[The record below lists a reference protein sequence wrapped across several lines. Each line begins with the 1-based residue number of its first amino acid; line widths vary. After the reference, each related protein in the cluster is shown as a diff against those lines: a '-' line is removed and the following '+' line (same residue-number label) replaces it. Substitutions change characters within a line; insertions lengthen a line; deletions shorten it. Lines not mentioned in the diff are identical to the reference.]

1 VQFDKVAQ
9 FRFEKEVLPVEGLK
23 VARSFIERIIGYT
36 ATVGMVVLIPLML
49 ITTGDV
55 LGRSFFNKPIT
66 GTFELSE
73 YMLAVVVL
81 LGAAYTQQVKG
92 HVTVEFLTS
101 RFSWKTQRI
110 CRVITLSLSLFIV
123 TVVVWQGFNLA
134 IEETGVTDQLRIP
147 RAPFKMLV
155 GIGGGLLWLQ
165 ILLDLID
172 ALSGVVRRRS

>member
-1 VQFDKVAQ
+1 
-9 FRFEKEVLPVEGLK
+9 VEGLK
-23 VARSFIERIIGYT
+23 AARSYIERIIRCT
-36 ATVGMVVLIPLML
+36 AMVGMVVLIPLML

-73 YMLAVVVL
+73 CMLAVVVL

-92 HVTVEFLTS
+92 HVAMEFLSS
-101 RFSWKTQRI
+101 RFSRKTQQV
-110 CRVITLSLSLFIV
+110 CRVITIGLSLFIV
-123 TVVVWQGFNLA
+123 TVLVWQGFKLA

-172 ALSGVVRRRS
+172 ALTGVERRSS

>member
-1 VQFDKVAQ
+1 MQS
-9 FRFEKEVLPVEGLK
+9 LK
-23 VARSFIERIIGYT
+23 AARSFIEGIIRCT

-55 LGRSFFNKPIT
+55 LGRSFFNKPVT

-101 RFSWKTQRI
+101 RFGPKTQRV
-110 CRVITLSLSLFIV
+110 CRVATLSLSLFIV
-123 TVVVWQGFNLA
+123 AVLVWQGFKLG

-165 ILLDLID
+165 ILLNLID
-172 ALSGVVRRRS
+172 AVTAVFRRPS